1 MKFLERIRLS
11 LQKFMTGRHGLDHL
25 SLALT
30 YASLLL
36 CLLSLIPGAAFLNLL
51 SLGLLA
57 YSLFRI
63 LSRNREKRVRE
74 NTWFMNL
81 VNPALTRARQAL
93 NRFRNRKLY
102 RYFDCPQCH
111 QKLRVPRGVGH
122 ITITCKNCGHQFDQ
136 TA

>member
-93 NRFRNRKLY
+93 NRFRN
-102 RYFDCPQCH
+102 
-111 QKLRVPRGVGH
+111 
-122 ITITCKNCGHQFDQ
+122 
-136 TA
+136 